1 VPRRAMCGQHATP
14 ILRRATA
21 LIGGPVAPLSCTGHT
36 KTMELASYRDIVV
49 LTGAGISRSA
59 GLATYR
65 GPGGLWTDPELEE
78 LAHVDALQ
86 TRRAAVCGMFWTF
99 ERAIRQVAPTAAH
112 RALATFEAALAPG
125 ARFLIVTQNVD
136 GLHQAA
142 GSRQV
147 CEYHGTLRRW
157 RCERCG
163 IEREPPD
170 GDPPVCCGELMRP
183 AAVLFGEM
191 IPVEAE
197 RIAKHALR
205 SCDLFV
211 AIGTSGTVY
220 PAAGFV
226 RAAGYAG
233 ARTVLL
239 NLEIDDDARADY
251 AECRAGAADDLVPE
265 LFA

>member
-1 VPRRAMCGQHATP
+1 
-14 ILRRATA
+14 
-21 LIGGPVAPLSCTGHT
+21 
-36 KTMELASYRDIVV
+36 MELGRHRRVVV

-65 GPGGLWTDPELEE
+65 GPGGLWADPAVAE
-78 LAHVDALQ
+78 LAHVDALR
-86 TRRAAVCGMFWTF
+86 TRRAEACAMFWAF
-99 ERAIRQVAPTAAH
+99 RQEIRQVAPTAAH
-112 RALATFEAALAPG
+112 RALAAFEARRAPDTS
-125 ARFLIVTQNVD
+125 FLIVTQNVD

-142 GSRQV
+142 GSRRV
-147 CEYHGTLRRW
+147 CEYHGTLARW

-163 IEREPPD
+163 DEREPPA
-170 GDPPVCCGELMRP
+170 GDPPVHCGELMRP

-191 IPVEAE
+191 IPADAE
-197 RIAKHALR
+197 HTTVRALR
-205 SCDLFV
+205 DCDLFV